1 MARNRK
7 PGIGTVAVTIV
18 AALLFGGCVTE
29 TTSQSFRVVDNG
41 NVDSSY
47 IATDADFG
55 KYNALL
61 GQDMG
66 IYYPSGVPLTP
77 EDIHRIRQIFRSAFL
92 AELSEYTIVTTPGP
106 DVLSVEASLIDMRSG
121 TYADVPNMRSDLGEI
136 GQPGELVFLM
146 ELKDSNSSYVLGR
159 AADSAKA
166 PSMATGDG
174 RATDWPAI
182 EDAAKHW
189 AVLFR
194 QFLDQ
199 NLSQ

>member
-1 MARNRK
+1 MSKNRK
-7 PGIGTVAVTIV
+7 SGIGAV
-18 AALLFGGCVTE
+18 AAVIVIALISGGCVTE
-29 TTSQSFRVVDNG
+29 TTTQSFRVVDNG
-41 NVDSSY
+41 NVESSY
-47 IATDADFG
+47 IAIDADFG

-61 GQDMG
+61 GKDMG

-92 AELSEYTIVTTPGP
+92 SELKDYTIVNVPGP

-121 TYADVPNMRSDLGEI
+121 TYGDVPNMRSDLGDI
-136 GQPGELVFLM
+136 GKPGELVFLM
-146 ELKDSNSSYVLGR
+146 ELKDSESSYVLGR
-159 AADSAKA
+159 AADSAQA
-166 PSMATGDG
+166 PSIATGDG

-182 EDAAKHW
+182 EEAATHW

-199 NLSQ
+199 NFSQ

>member
-1 MARNRK
+1 MRK
-7 PGIGTVAVTIV
+7 NWKSAFGALAALV
-18 AALLFGGCVTE
+18 AAASISGGCVTE
-29 TTSQSFRVVDNG
+29 TTTQSFRVVDNG
-41 NVDSSY
+41 NVESSY

-55 KYNALL
+55 KYKALL
-61 GQDMG
+61 GKDMG

-92 AELSEYTIVTTPGP
+92 SELKDYTIVTTPGP

-121 TYADVPNMRSDLGEI
+121 TYSAVPNMRSDLGDI
-136 GQPGELVFLM
+136 GKPGELVFLM
-146 ELKDSNSSYVLGR
+146 ELKDSTSNYVLGR

-166 PSMATGDG
+166 PSIATGDG

-189 AVLFR
+189 SALFR

-199 NLSQ
+199 NLNQ